1 MGASWGTVLGMI
13 SSALT
18 VRVLGL
24 GLLEVVVISL
34 DWEVNAIL
42 NAIVFLIGHRKLLP
56 KD

>member
-24 GLLEVVVISL
+24 GLLEVGVISL
-34 DWEVNAIL
+34 DGEVNAIL
-42 NAIVFLIGHRKLLP
+42 NVIKYAS
-56 KD
+56 